1 MIMYAVVNKNTSEMH
16 LLEVPE
22 LAEGFGFNGVGKLG
36 YLAQFIK
43 STIYIDP
50 TKHFIVSVFFT

>member
-22 LAEGFGFNGVGKLG
+22 LAEGFRFNGVGKLG

-50 TKHFIVSVFFT
+50 TNLV

>member
-1 MIMYAVVNKNTSEMH
+1 MSQSVRENRFGQNQNYVSY
-16 LLEVPE
+16 LLEVAE
-22 LAEGFGFNGVGKLG
+22 LAKGLGLNGVGKLG

-50 TKHFIVSVFFT
+50 TNLV